1 MKKLEQECVKI
12 NGKKVLA
19 IGNWQVF
26 LKFIEFVNKMVYF
39 SSTEGTD
46 GLVFSSGGRRI
57 FNFICGLDNDV
68 KGLEGFL
75 EEAGIKTAL
84 VPFEEVLLSGMEAL
98 VILYFWYVQRKD
110 FSFVFIDSFDAFYHT
125 FLSRAVIWKLAAE
138 RNIQII
144 FTSHNTSIISNRLLR
159 PDCYF
164 ILEDNTIQPF
174 CDLTNR
180 ELKEAHNL
188 QRMYIAGEFIGNK

>member
-1 MKKLEQECVKI
+1 M
-12 NGKKVLA
+12 
-19 IGNWQVF
+19 GN
-26 LKFIEFVNKMVYF
+26 KEI
-39 SSTEGTD
+39 
-46 GLVFSSGGRRI
+46 
-57 FNFICGLDNDV
+57 
-68 KGLEGFL
+68 
-75 EEAGIKTAL
+75 
-84 VPFEEVLLSGMEAL
+84 PFEEVLSSGMEAL

-125 FLSRAVIWKLAAE
+125 FLYRAVIRKLAAE

-188 QRMYIAGEFIGNK
+188 QKMYVAWKFTGNK

>member
-1 MKKLEQECVKI
+1 MKKYY
-12 NGKKVLA
+12 
-19 IGNWQVF
+19 QVVWKHLSF
-26 LKFIEFVNKMVYF
+26 YI
-39 SSTEGTD
+39 
-46 GLVFSSGGRRI
+46 
-57 FNFICGLDNDV
+57 
-68 KGLEGFL
+68 
-75 EEAGIKTAL
+75 
-84 VPFEEVLLSGMEAL
+84 SGMCREK
-98 VILYFWYVQRKD
+98 I

-125 FLSRAVIWKLAAE
+125 FLSRAVIRKLAAE

-188 QRMYIAGEFIGNK
+188 QKMYVTGKFTGNK